1 MWARF
6 NLPLAAKA
14 LAHGELFLRDIT
26 GRALTVGHG
35 FGKRRGGLGLERK
48 KLHSGKDKGKVQM
61 WLLGFPLREVF
72 ITKSGMPIDFL
83 KQHRFKN
90 Q

>member
-1 MWARF
+1 MWTMS
-6 NLPLAAKA
+6 NLPLIVEA

-48 KLHSGKDKGKVQM
+48 KLHGDKSRGRN
-61 WLLGFPLREVF
+61 GCDPLAILQRVY
-72 ITKSGMPIDFL
+72 L
-83 KQHRFKN
+83 
-90 Q
+90 